1 MFKNVVKSGIILSIA
16 LMSLCTGV
24 LTSGETETEAVK
36 EYDDLQNVFLT
47 VTKDTTEEELLSLI
61 DEYGLEYTAEDYNGT
76 PKSRTYRLAY
86 EHGVALQSHADSGDY
101 MDISFN
107 QENGDMLHS
116 MYFNQEVF
124 MEAIYYNYG
133 NYWDLR
139 EKEPD
144 SPYVGYYYDKPGD
157 TKGGII
163 IKYNNNSNGV
173 ETGYHAVE
181 TGEEAL
187 DCILNM
193 EE

>member
-1 MFKNVVKSGIILSIA
+1 
-16 LMSLCTGV
+16 
-24 LTSGETETEAVK
+24 
-36 EYDDLQNVFLT
+36 
-47 VTKDTTEEELLSLI
+47 
-61 DEYGLEYTAEDYNGT
+61 
-76 PKSRTYRLAY
+76 
-86 EHGVALQSHADSGDY
+86 

-139 EKEPD
+139 EKEPG
-144 SPYVGYYYDKPGD
+144 SPYVGYYYYKPGD
-157 TKGGII
+157 TEGGIT
-163 IKYNNNSNGV
+163 IKYNNNSDGV

-187 DCILNM
+187 DYILNI